1 MESTT
6 LRKISMDDLYEAMD
20 DLEQEEEE
28 EELWVFG
35 YGSIL
40 WKTGFCYKSKR
51 IGYVEGHVRRFWQG
65 SIKHRGTPQS
75 VSTDDEKMKSPAL
88 HVFIYGMLCFV

>member
-1 MESTT
+1 MDYLDEDKIMESMT
-6 LRKISMDDLYEAMD
+6 LRKIFLDGVDRE
-20 DLEQEEEE
+20 EVEEEEDE

-51 IGYVEGHVRRFWQG
+51 IGYVDGHVRRFWQG
-65 SIKHRGTPQS
+65 SIKHRGTLHS
-75 VSTDDEKMKSPAL
+75 VSTKHMK
-88 HVFIYGMLCFV
+88 YM